1 MTFTFTVVLSKIG
14 GKLHI
19 RSGRPTTSQHAL
31 ITVMTAEKLRI
42 FQQDSNTGLYDMKST
57 VLYHT
62 PRFRYQTESAW
73 LKPVWYNTT
82 TSAPYLSACFSY
94 QASDSELYD
103 TKHCH
108 CHCIINNAIQITVV
122 VWFRAVLCLTLC
134 ALNHTVLH
142 GQIRHLA
149 KSLHGFVYS

>member
-19 RSGRPTTSQHAL
+19 RSGRPQHAL

-62 PRFRYQTESAW
+62 PRFRYQTESA
-73 LKPVWYNTT
+73 
-82 TSAPYLSACFSY
+82 
-94 QASDSELYD
+94 
-103 TKHCH
+103 
-108 CHCIINNAIQITVV
+108 
-122 VWFRAVLCLTLC
+122 
-134 ALNHTVLH
+134 
-142 GQIRHLA
+142 
-149 KSLHGFVYS
+149 